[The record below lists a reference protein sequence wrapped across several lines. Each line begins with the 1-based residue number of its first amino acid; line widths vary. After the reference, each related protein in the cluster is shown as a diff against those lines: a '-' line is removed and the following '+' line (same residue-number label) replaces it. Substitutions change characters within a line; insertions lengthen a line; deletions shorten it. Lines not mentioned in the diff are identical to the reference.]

1 MDGALLS
8 FLGREREERVRIGE
22 RVCVLRL
29 LSARETLALRCEIA
43 QEDCRDEEER
53 ALRANAALL
62 RRSLRENENGAA
74 VFASAED
81 VENALSVGEI
91 NALVERYALLDGAGN
106 PSCEDERERV
116 EALKKAWSTRPTS
129 G

>member
-62 RRSLRENENGAA
+62 RRCLTEKGEA

-81 VENALSVGEI
+81 VENALSAGEI
-91 NALVERYALLDGAGN
+91 NALVSRYALLDGAGN
-106 PSCEDERERV
+106 PSCEDGRERV
-116 EALKKAWSTRPTS
+116 EALKKAWSTRPMS

>member
-1 MDGALLS
+1 MDEGLLK

-22 RVCVLRL
+22 RICALRL
-29 LSARETLALRCEIA
+29 LTARETLALRREIA
-43 QEDCRDEEER
+43 QLDCADEEER

-62 RRSLRENENGAA
+62 RRSLTENGEA
-74 VFASAED
+74 VFARAED
-81 VENALSVGEI
+81 VEGALSVGEI
-91 NALVERYALLDGAGN
+91 NALIERYAALDGAGN
-106 PSCEDERERV
+106 PSCEDGRERA

>member
-22 RVCVLRL
+22 KECALRL
-29 LSARETLALRCEIA
+29 LSARETLALRREIA

-62 RRSLRENENGAA
+62 RRCLTEKGEA

-81 VENALSVGEI
+81 VENALSAGEI
-91 NALVERYALLDGAGN
+91 NALVTRYALLDGAGN
-106 PSCEDERERV
+106 PSCEDGRERV
-116 EALKKAWSTRPTS
+116 EALKKAWSTRPMS

>member
-29 LSARETLALRCEIA
+29 LSARETLALRREIA
-43 QEDCRDEEER
+43 QLDCADEEER

-62 RRSLRENENGAA
+62 KRSIVKGGEA
-74 VFASAED
+74 VYERAED
-81 VENALSVGEI
+81 VENALSAGEI
-91 NALVERYALLDGAGN
+91 NALVAQYARLDGAEN
-106 PSCEDERERV
+106 PSCEDGRETV
-116 EALKKAWSTRPTS
+116 EALKKAWSTRPMS

>member
-29 LSARETLALRCEIA
+29 LSARETLALRREIA

-62 RRSLRENENGAA
+62 RRSLRENENGTA

-91 NALVERYALLDGAGN
+91 NALVSRYALLDGAGN

>member
-22 RVCVLRL
+22 RMCVLRL
-29 LSARETLALRCEIA
+29 LSARETLALRREIA
-43 QEDCRDEEER
+43 QLDCADEEER

-62 RRSLRENENGAA
+62 KRSLTEGGEAA
-74 VFASAED
+74 FASAED
-81 VENALSVGEI
+81 VENALSIGEI
-91 NALVERYALLDGAGN
+91 NALVEQYALLDGVEN

-116 EALKKAWSTRPTS
+116 ETLKKAWSTRPTS